1 MELTPPQTA
10 PRRLGEIL
18 RGRDWGGTGRILLIE
33 DDPATREVVTEILTA
48 EGCEVQTAVDGRSAL
63 ALLDSW
69 KPSLIL
75 LDLRMPEMD
84 GGAFAHAYRALEGPH
99 APIVLITASS
109 EDDATEAALSIGA
122 VDTIRKPFDLD
133 ELLDVVG
140 RYSPCLNA

>member
-1 MELTPPQTA
+1 MDLLPAQPAT
-10 PRRLGEIL
+10 RRLGEIL
-18 RGRDWGGTGRILLIE
+18 RGAEWGGSGRILLIE

-63 ALLDSW
+63 AILESW

-84 GGAFAHAYRALEGPH
+84 GSAFALAYRALAGPH

-109 EDDATEAALSIGA
+109 EDDTAAAALSIGA

-133 ELLDVVG
+133 ELLDAVA
-140 RYSPCLNA
+140 RYSPCVNA